1 MIAEVKKSWKSWIA
15 VVGKLIDG
23 PMWLVNGLT
32 ITGCSSSDQLY
43 SILMDYKKLCTLV
56 IAYTYSFIT

>member
-23 PMWLVNGLT
+23 PMGLVNGLT
-32 ITGCSSSDQLY
+32 VTGCSSSDQLY
-43 SILMDYKKLCTLV
+43 SILLDYIIKYLQ
-56 IAYTYSFIT
+56 